1 MACPHG
7 RDPHSTPSQPPGASK
22 PVLPPFERLSA
33 ALPALTHLR
42 LSASRTPDLSS
53 LTGLRRLEV
62 RAEGDAYNEQ
72 EWFTAVDGLS
82 RLTALEDLR
91 LDDVSSDDEYGPE
104 DLAQPSDLAPLTALT
119 RLAMTAVPPELASH
133 PVAARLRRLE
143 LKSFCGLLNGRRGT
157 VAAAFAA
164 LARGATLLE
173 RLVVRDDIEDGPE
186 RMPLPR
192 DHPDYVKRGAPLDAG
207 VVWPSLTHLS
217 LTPWAALLLADS
229 TFPRLS
235 RLVATVAEANHDADH
250 VPNKRLRKAVAALT
264 AKARDHVALRVIDVV
279 QGTYTHTATAAPPGL
294 HHLSWLCLW
303 FSRGPAAPPCDWAR
317 LAVSLESLE
326 FSGCLHALDYAEPL
340 AALTGLTR
348 LLLDA
353 NPGLD
358 PLEQLVGSEPPQH
371 PPGYAWVRTA
381 RALARLPRLAHLR
394 LTFEYYRGYMGVPK
408 SFSVWGSPAVAA
420 ALARCPALR
429 VLEIDYRHDPLW
441 RHERDPAHGAA
452 CLPSPDWAAFTH
464 ALRARGCGAALRPA
478 SAPPVATRLFLTDFD
493 VDF

>member
-1 MACPHG
+1 
-7 RDPHSTPSQPPGASK
+7 
-22 PVLPPFERLSA
+22 
-33 ALPALTHLR
+33 
-42 LSASRTPDLSS
+42 LSASRNPDVSS

-62 RAEGDAYNEQ
+62 RAKGDAYNDD
-72 EWFTAVDGLS
+72 EWFTAVEGLS

-91 LDDVSSDDEYGPE
+91 IDDLRSDDDDYDDDDDYGHQR
-104 DLAQPSDLAPLTALT
+104 LAQPSDLAPLTALT

-143 LKSFCGLLNGRRGT
+143 LQSFCGLLNGRRGT
-157 VAAAFAA
+157 AAAALAA

-173 RLVVRDDIEDGPE
+173 RLVVRDDIEDDPD

-192 DHPDYVKRGAPLDAG
+192 GHPHGVKRGAPLGAG
-207 VVWPSLTHLS
+207 VIWPSLTHLS

-235 RLVATVAEANHDADH
+235 RLVATVAEGDDDANH
-250 VPNKRLRKAVAALT
+250 VPNKRLRKAVATLT
-264 AKARDHVALRVIDVV
+264 AKARDHAVLRVIDVV
-279 QGTYTHTATAAPPGL
+279 QGGTHAATAAPPGL

-303 FSRGPAAPPCDWAR
+303 CSRGPAAPPCDWAR

-326 FSGCLHALDYAEPL
+326 FSGCLHALGYAEPL

-353 NPGLD
+353 NPGTD
-358 PLEQLVGSEPPQH
+358 PLEQHLGSEPPQH
-371 PPGYAWVRTA
+371 PRGFALVRTA
-381 RALARLPRLAHLR
+381 RALAKLPRLVHLR
-394 LTFEYYRGYMGVPK
+394 LTFEYDSGCMGVPE

-420 ALARCPALR
+420 ALAGCPALR

-441 RHERDPAHGAA
+441 RHERGPAHGAT
-452 CLPSPDWAAFTH
+452 CLPPPEWVAFAH
-464 ALRARGCGAALRPA
+464 ALRAGGCGAALRPA
-478 SAPPVATRLFLTDFD
+478 PAPPVGARLFLTDFD